1 MTDTPLKTS
10 DAIISTENQSTPNR
24 PKPTL
29 LSLLA
34 QGLGVAA
41 LYSLIQCNLILYSNH
56 EALYHWHESAGALY
70 GAAIKNILLLWI
82 LVCVAGWLARFL
94 PNRPRIILRILTN
107 TFVISVFIMSIM
119 IAFNFPHFIRCGLI
133 AIVMLFTAQ
142 ILLLFKRRTLFGTV
156 RDASSTVLSFIGILG
171 LVVILQ
177 LLWGWWCARD
187 LNSTVHLRSATASA
201 ALSAPARAR
210 VIWIVMDELSYKQVY
225 DHRYPGI
232 DLPAFDRLRTAST
245 VFTQV
250 IPVGNDT
257 QIVIPA
263 LIQGGPIYSVRGT
276 STGMLQLRDFAYSSW
291 RDFNPRQTIMGDAVQ
306 DGYHIGVAGWYN
318 PYCRI
323 LPDLLDQCVWSD
335 RYDLTPYFQNF
346 AGWNINA
353 LSAIDLTWYF
363 LVHRLHVPHNT
374 LKNIQEASD
383 MSADYHTLLVACDE
397 MLNNPHLDFVFLHL
411 PTPHPPAYYNRQ
423 NGRFEATGGSYLDNL
438 VLADKTLAHLR
449 EDLERTGEWDSD
461 TIVIMGDHSWR
472 VPNWDKQA
480 SWSREDNLAS
490 GGIFDTRPGYIVK
503 LPHQNEPLEINTPY
517 RAMRTRDLF
526 DHIFDGSIRTPD
538 QLVAWVQSQP

>member
-1 MTDTPLKTS
+1 M
-10 DAIISTENQSTPNR
+10 
-24 PKPTL
+24 
-29 LSLLA
+29 
-34 QGLGVAA
+34 V
-41 LYSLIQCNLILYSNH
+41 
-56 EALYHWHESAGALY
+56 
-70 GAAIKNILLLWI
+70 
-82 LVCVAGWLARFL
+82 V
-94 PNRPRIILRILTN
+94 RPRPELYR
-107 TFVISVFIMSIM
+107 
-119 IAFNFPHFIRCGLI
+119 
-133 AIVMLFTAQ
+133 
-142 ILLLFKRRTLFGTV
+142 
-156 RDASSTVLSFIGILG
+156 SS
-171 LVVILQ
+171 
-177 LLWGWWCARD
+177 
-187 LNSTVHLRSATASA
+187 
-201 ALSAPARAR
+201 ALSHRFRRALCSGTCPR
-210 VIWIVMDELSYKQVY
+210 YLDRDGRLSYKQVY